1 MTICFSWVFPFPLT
15 RFNFAHCQLFL
26 ECTKPQRL
34 FPALEWQH
42 TLWEGNGWTPA
53 LQHRA
58 VEQEAKEL
66 TRNTPRNYFAGWD
79 PEDCGVG
86 FSVFWLFFFFFGGGR
101 VFFLILLHISLP
113 PNYISQFAAS
123 QEVTN
128 LQHSLSWSNTRST
141 MRPTTTHWSCST
153 YELLHLQAGLH
164 RQTDDLFLTCVG
176 ICLLQQLGA
185 RVHICKSSN
194 SKAVRGMQ
202 LGLKK
207 VAAVFSNIHQLQ

>member
-1 MTICFSWVFPFPLT
+1 MGEHQHSNTVLLSRKPKSLLGTLQGTILRAGIQRIVGLGFLCF
-15 RFNFAHCQLFL
+15 
-26 ECTKPQRL
+26 
-34 FPALEWQH
+34 
-42 TLWEGNGWTPA
+42 G
-53 LQHRA
+53 
-58 VEQEAKEL
+58 
-66 TRNTPRNYFAGWD
+66 
-79 PEDCGVG
+79 
-86 FSVFWLFFFFFGGGR
+86 FFFFFGGGR